1 MPKKPSDSAT
11 PSSNVRYIDPEGATP
26 AQGLYSHASRV
37 TAGDLYFIAG
47 QLAVDDEGRV
57 VGKHDFE
64 RQFHKVFENLGTV
77 LEGLGVTFNEVA
89 KFTTY
94 FVHSQDIEKFMK
106 LRADLFP
113 EDLQGRQVPAEHD
126 LRDRSPGE
134 GGFPARDRGDR
145 AGAVARSRS
154 RSGRRGAFRE
164 ARNPS

>member
-1 MPKKPSDSAT
+1 MPKKPSARAK
-11 PSSNVRYIDPEGATP
+11 PSPTVRYIDPEGAAP

-64 RQFHKVFENLGTV
+64 RQFRKVFENLGTV

-106 LRADLFP
+106 LRAELFP
-113 EDLQGRQVPAEHD
+113 TIFQAGKYPPNTICVIDRLVKEDFLLEVEAI
-126 LRDRSPGE
+126 
-134 GGFPARDRGDR
+134 AR
-145 AGAVARSRS
+145 A
-154 RSGRRGAFRE
+154 
-164 ARNPS
+164 P